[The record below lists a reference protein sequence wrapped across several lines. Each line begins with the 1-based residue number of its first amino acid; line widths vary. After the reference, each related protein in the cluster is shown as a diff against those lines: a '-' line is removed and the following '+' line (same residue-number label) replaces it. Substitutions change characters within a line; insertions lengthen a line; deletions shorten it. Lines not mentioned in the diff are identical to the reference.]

1 MTTTRSTSLL
11 RRLLLLL
18 AVFALVATACGSDDD
33 DGGDEEAS
41 ASEEPADSGGDGGDE
56 EEAVPVDAPGVTDD
70 AINVA
75 AFGTNSNNPLG
86 TCVLDC
92 FIDGIEAYFAY
103 VNSEGGVYGRE
114 LKISTTLDDE
124 LGKNKERALE
134 IVSANDVFA
143 AFSATQIASG
153 WGDIAAAGIPLFTWN
168 IHPAETAG
176 REGVFGN
183 AASICVT
190 CTRRHTAYAVQ
201 QAGATKLA
209 TLGYGVSANSKLS
222 AQAAV
227 DSIDK
232 YSDEIGGA
240 EVVYEN
246 VDIAFGMPN
255 GVGPEVT
262 AMKDAGVD
270 MVLASIDLNGMK
282 TLAQEMARQG
292 MGDVPLYHAN
302 TYDEAFVR
310 DAGELFEGDYFGVGF
325 QPFEGDSESQA
336 LFQKWMDET
345 GSEVKEISVVGWINA
360 HLLHQGLLAAGPE
373 FSREKVIAGINEIED
388 YTADGLTPPI
398 DWGRQHEPPTEDDP
412 KTNGND
418 PDCFALLT
426 WTGDAYEFVEP
437 SSPDKPFLCWPAENR
452 DWSEPEAR
460 SFE

>member
-1 MTTTRSTSLL
+1 MTTTRSASLL

-18 AVFALVATACGSDDD
+18 AVFALVATACSSDDD
-33 DGGDEEAS
+33 DGDDAS
-41 ASEEPADSGGDGGDE
+41 PSEEPSDTGDDGDD

-70 AINVA
+70 SISVA

-114 LKISTTLDDE
+114 LEISVTLDDE

-134 IVSANDVFA
+134 IVSAQDDVFA

-153 WGDIAAAGIPLFTWN
+153 WGDIASAGIPLFVWN
-168 IHPAETAG
+168 IHPAETKG
-176 REGVFGN
+176 QEGIFGN
-183 AASICVT
+183 AASICIE

-201 QAGATKLA
+201 QAGATKVA
-209 TLGYGVSANSKLS
+209 TLGYGVSQNSKLS
-222 AQAAV
+222 AQAAA
-227 DSIDK
+227 DSVEK
-232 YSDEIGGA
+232 YSDELDGA
-240 EVVYEN
+240 EVVYTN
-246 VDIAFGMPN
+246 VDLAFGLPN
-255 GVGPEVT
+255 GVGPEVS

-270 MVLASIDLNGMK
+270 FVLASIDLNGMK
-282 TLAQEMARQG
+282 TLSQEMARQG

-302 TYDEAFVR
+302 TYDEAFVK
-310 DAGELFEGDYFGVGF
+310 DAGDLFVGDYFGVGF
-325 QPFEGDSESQA
+325 QPFEGESESQA
-336 LFQKWMDET
+336 LFQKWMQET

-360 HLLHQGLLAAGPE
+360 HLLHQGLLEAGPE
-373 FSREKVIAGINEIED
+373 FSREKVIAAINDIED
-388 YTADGLTPPI
+388 YTADGLTPPV
-398 DWGRQHEPPTEDDP
+398 DWGRQHEPPTEDDA

-426 WTGDAYEFVEP
+426 WSGEAYEFVEP
-437 SSPDKPFLCWPAENR
+437 SSPEEPFICWPAETR